1 VEIFSLGVVLFKM
14 IFKQF
19 PFTTESIHVE
29 GRDPNFVQKFI
40 NSDKNV
46 NKVKPSDT
54 LVDLLQK
61 MLSYN
66 QRDRCNLDQI
76 FQSNWF
82 Q

>member
-1 VEIFSLGVVLFKM
+1 MEIFSLGVVLFKM

-76 FQSNWF
+76 L
-82 Q
+82 